1 MSCHVVTLC
10 SPCARPCPLV
20 APRTWNAVDGRLTLH
35 TASPHGVSH
44 EITGPKTAP
53 YRPGANDSTT
63 FKGAIWIVVA
73 SAGTMSDLT
82 GYAGQIRRV
91 ELNPWRDD
99 FRVVRDT
106 PKIPLPVPI
115 FGCNRLISP
124 IDLNTSALL
133 FLRIL
138 D

>member
-1 MSCHVVTLC
+1 MVPAGGIGIRNPTDST
-10 SPCARPCPLV
+10 
-20 APRTWNAVDGRLTLH
+20 
-35 TASPHGVSH
+35 HGVSH
-44 EITGPKTAP
+44 QIAGPQTAP
-53 YRPGANDSTT
+53 CRPGA
-63 FKGAIWIVVA
+63 IWMVVA

-124 IDLNTSALL
+124 IDSNTSALL